1 MLTAVYGLALCK
13 VGSMP
18 FYFLILAFIVTS
30 FLFVIKD
37 TDLEIPTNTTTEA
50 EELKLKQ
57 KALDI
62 IKEET
67 ELAGVR
73 KYICLNQWGH
83 SQVERNIADKILKL
97 KD

>member
-1 MLTAVYGLALCK
+1 MLTAVYGLALSKTGCL
-13 VGSMP
+13 SWW
-18 FYFLILAFIVTS
+18 FLLLMFIVTS
-30 FLFVIKD
+30 FMFVIKD
-37 TDLEIPTNTTTEA
+37 TDLELPKSTTE
-50 EELKLKQ
+50 EEDLALKQ

-62 IKEET
+62 IKQET